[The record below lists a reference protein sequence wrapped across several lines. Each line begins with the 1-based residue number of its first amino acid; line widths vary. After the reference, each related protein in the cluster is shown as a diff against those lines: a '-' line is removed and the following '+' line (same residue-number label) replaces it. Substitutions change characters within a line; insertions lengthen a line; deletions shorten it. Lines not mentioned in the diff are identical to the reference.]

1 MIVVFDTN
9 SYRDLVAG
17 IAADDV
23 EPLMRKLLEL
33 ETAKGIT
40 AMMST
45 FVAEEILGHLLDDES
60 TRTYRACVKATKAL
74 YMHCGDEHQYR
85 LVPSPQTQLAKEF
98 FGVESKRFLDTQQ
111 AVALTAFEVS
121 KDLTKE
127 NINRHEETLKK
138 IKAHLQNS
146 EKELA
151 DGILEMGRKLDSSYT
166 DWNLFVGNQS
176 MRTRYLN
183 FIKSESFRIGI
194 SAIFLSAVGINL
206 EAEGLITTPT
216 QEEFHIMIQD
226 YMQRYEAPINMQVL
240 FYELVLQPGFD
251 VTKNSHANFL
261 WDTHILHVAGHSI
274 SDDDIILVT
283 SDKAMIHQANKAIA
297 GRVYTLNDYKAFVG
311 L

>member
-98 FGVESKRFLDTQQ
+98 FGIESKRFLDTQQ

-127 NINRHEETLKK
+127 NINRNEETLKK
-138 IKAHLQNS
+138 IKTHLQES

-151 DGILEMGRKLDSSYT
+151 DGVLEMGRKIDSSYT

-176 MRTRYLN
+176 MRTKYLN
-183 FIKSESFRIGI
+183 FIKSARFKVEI
-194 SAIFLSAVGINL
+194 SAALLSAVGINL
-206 EAEGLITTPT
+206 EVEGLISTPT
-216 QEEFHIMIQD
+216 QEKFHQMIQD
-226 YMQRYEAPINMQVL
+226 YIHRYEAPINMQEL
-240 FYELVLQPGFD
+240 FYELILQPGYD

-261 WDTHILHVAGHSI
+261 WDTQILHVAGHSI
-274 SDDDIILVT
+274 SGDEIILVT
-283 SDKAMIHQANKAIA
+283 SDKAMIRQANNSIA
-297 GRVYTLNDYKAFVG
+297 GKVYTLNDYKAFVG